1 MYVIPVKIFFF
12 FLLWIIMAVID
23 YNRKGEN
30 TKLSIWPSPH
40 LILFALIGSFHW
52 RTVWCVWRGSSLS
65 PKSSKKESNGSS
77 GSSYQA
83 GLKRWT
89 GESRKDGEQSRL
101 PLLIQDLEK
110 TKPDSP
116 TQGQK
121 HISIVISKSG
131 EGRGNIAKKDM
142 QMAGERVL
150 SSLIFLLN
158 PNRSHL

>member
-1 MYVIPVKIFFF
+1 MSFQWRFFF

-30 TKLSIWPSPH
+30 AKLSIWPSPH

-65 PKSSKKESNGSS
+65 PKSSKKESKGSS